1 MVTPFVPSPG
11 SYRVSRSDPGAWL
24 ILRAIAPTPP
34 PPPPP
39 PPLLLHHQLEAVGP
53 PRGLARTRS
62 RGRPGLQVRAGA
74 GHRTR
79 RRRAHRRVLPQRPQR
94 WPLLRRSQRQRGRG
108 GRSVAVRRRL
118 RDGIHRRG
126 GGGKASKPSVQV
138 GVQHVSCMA
147 DVAVFIALSA
157 AIDLSMDACQLF
169 SQKLRKSLTLLQL
182 LEFILIRYHSLT
194 FFKLGFPGDLARRR
208 LRLAHIQMS
217 GDGVHQQVELLLE

>member
-11 SYRVSRSDPGAWL
+11 SDRVSRS
-24 ILRAIAPTPP
+24 PP

-39 PPLLLHHQLEAVGP
+39 PPPSSSSSTNWKPWGRLEA
-53 PRGLARTRS
+53 
-62 RGRPGLQVRAGA
+62 
-74 GHRTR
+74 
-79 RRRAHRRVLPQRPQR
+79 
-94 WPLLRRSQRQRGRG
+94 WRGRG
-108 GRSVAVRRRL
+108 PVDALGYRFELVPGTGPIDGVPIAESSLSVHKGGHFCVDPSVNGDVVAVRRRI

-169 SQKLRKSLTLLQL
+169 SQKLWKSLTLLQL